1 MSSGCS
7 VVING
12 HSVSAKPGET
22 LVDAA
27 LGGWMIIP
35 HDCRSG
41 QCETCR
47 VTVVDGSVDPN
58 GTAVGRTVLA
68 CQATVCGNAEIA
80 FDLLPAPKKSRGVI
94 SEITPVSPDVI
105 EVVVAL
111 PSPFEY
117 RPGQYVRAKFFGF
130 PVREYSPSCRL
141 DGELDEYEMVF
152 HIRRLRGGLISTQLG
167 ATIPVGHRVQ
177 IEGPFGQAYLR
188 ESDDPLVLVAGGTGW
203 APIWSLARAA
213 RLQQRHRPL
222 SIIVGSRDPEGFYMK
237 PAIEWLIDDGVRDII
252 ATSEIGA
259 RDGVLAGRPTHY
271 LPLLGPEDTVYVAGP
286 SGLVNAVK
294 QKARW
299 DSARCY
305 ADPFLPSNQT
315 PSLVDRVMQLL
326 RNGRQLKS
334 TVFSP
339 RPAAVNPGRA
349 PAPVGA
355 RRGPRTEPKPP
366 ASTERRYGDVTRET
380 KN

>member
-1 MSSGCS
+1 MTGACS

-12 HSVSAKPGET
+12 QSVSAKLGET

-47 VTVVDGSVDPN
+47 VTVVSGNVDPK
-58 GTAVGRTVLA
+58 GTSVGRTVLA
-68 CQATVCGNAEIA
+68 CQATVSGSAEIA
-80 FDLLPAPKKSRGVI
+80 FDLAPEPRKTRGVI
-94 SEITPVSPDVI
+94 SEINVLSTEIVEI
-105 EVVVAL
+105 IVAL
-111 PSPFEY
+111 PSPFEC
-117 RPGQYVRAKFFGF
+117 RPGQYVRMKCFGF
-130 PVREYSPSCRL
+130 PSREYSPSCRL
-141 DGELDEYEMVF
+141 DGELNQYEMVF

-167 ATIPVGHRVQ
+167 TTIPVGHSVQ

-188 ESDDPLVLVAGGTGW
+188 EGQDPLVLVAGGTGW
-203 APIWSLARAA
+203 APIWALARAA
-213 RLQQRHRPL
+213 RSQQRHRPL
-222 SIIVGSRDPEGFYMK
+222 SIIVGSRDPQSFYMRS
-237 PAIEWLIDDGVRDII
+237 AIEWLIDDGVRNII
-252 ATSEIGA
+252 ATTEVGA
-259 RDGVLAGRPTHY
+259 SDPVLPGRPTHY

-305 ADPFLPSNQT
+305 ADPFLPSNQM
-315 PSLVDRVMQLL
+315 PSLVDRVMQML
-326 RNGRQLKS
+326 RGGQKFKS

-339 RPAAVNPGRA
+339 RPTSKSGRVSS
-349 PAPVGA
+349 PVGA
-355 RRGPRTEPKPP
+355 RRFSRSEPKP
-366 ASTERRYGDVTRET
+366 ALAAERRQTDISRE
-380 KN
+380 KKS